1 MIEIRYH
8 GRGGQG
14 AVTSAE
20 LVAIA
25 AIEEGKYAQ
34 AMPAFG
40 AERRGAPVL
49 AFNRVSEKQ
58 IRLRTNVY
66 NPDHIIVLDSSLF
79 GAVDV
84 TSGLAAE
91 GYIIANTKMNARE
104 LREKFGFTNPIAHV
118 DASQIARDIVGVP
131 ITNTTMIGAFLKVTD
146 LVELS
151 SVRDA
156 IIVRFGEKLGLRNFA
171 ALEKAYHE
179 TTLEG

>member
-1 MIEIRYH
+1 LIEIRYH

-25 AIEEGKYAQ
+25 AIEEGKFAQ

-49 AFNRVSEKQ
+49 AFNRVDTSK

-66 NPDHIIVLDSSLF
+66 NPDHIIVLDASLF

-84 TSGLAAE
+84 TSGLNPE
-91 GYIIANTKMNARE
+91 GYIIANTRMNAKE
-104 LREKFGFTNPIAHV
+104 LRDKFGFTNPIAHV
-118 DASQIARDIVGVP
+118 DASQIARDVIGIP

-151 SVRDA
+151 SIRDA
-156 IIVRFGEKLGLRNFA
+156 IIVRFGEKLGARNFA
-171 ALEKAYHE
+171 SLEKAYHE
-179 TTLEG
+179 TILEG